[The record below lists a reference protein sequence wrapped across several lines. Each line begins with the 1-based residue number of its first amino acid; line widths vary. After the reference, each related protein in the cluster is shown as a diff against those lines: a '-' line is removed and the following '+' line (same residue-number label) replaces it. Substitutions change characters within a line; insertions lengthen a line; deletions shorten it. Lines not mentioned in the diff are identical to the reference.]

1 MWSWKS
7 LSCVL
12 LSVTPWTAAHQAS
25 LSIAKSRSW
34 PEPMSTELVMPSNH
48 LILCRPLLLLS
59 SNFPS
64 IRVFSSESVL
74 HIRWPKHCSF
84 SFNIRHSITYLI
96 NSSSNSNNNVSS
108 IWERKDKH
116 TENFSK
122 KKKKKKLENIQI
134 NQPEM
139 RDAKRLGESVT
150 YLDPEGMSL
159 GGSITVQSVCVSD
172 WVFLR
177 GLFTSGWVFL
187 WALFMCGAEPSF
199 GVCSYVRMSL
209 PLGSV
214 HVWG

>member
-25 LSIAKSRSW
+25 LSITKSRSP
-34 PEPMSTELVMPSNH
+34 PEPMPTELVMPSNH

-84 SFNIRHSITYLI
+84 SFNIRHSIIYLI

-122 KKKKKKLENIQI
+122 KKKIIIIRLENIQI
-134 NQPEM
+134 NQPDM

-172 WVFLR
+172 WVFFR
-177 GLFTSGWVFL
+177 GLFT
-187 WALFMCGAEPSF
+187 CQAEFSF
-199 GVCSYVRMSL
+199 GLCSCVGMSL
-209 PLGSV
+209 DLGSV
-214 HVWG
+214 HMWG